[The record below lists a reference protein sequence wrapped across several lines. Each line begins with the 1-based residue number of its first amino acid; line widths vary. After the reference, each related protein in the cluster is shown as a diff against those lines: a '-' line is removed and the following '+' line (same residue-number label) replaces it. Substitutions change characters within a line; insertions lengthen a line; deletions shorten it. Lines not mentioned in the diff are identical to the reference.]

1 MTVWAERETI
11 ADRAATF
18 VTRHDRDGADASS
31 QAAARSSWLCDQAF
45 VSKAQSRIDPLGRK
59 DNPHKTEDRRD
70 TRMSTTINVEG
81 MSCEH
86 CEQTVEEALRGV
98 GGVTDA
104 TADREAEQA
113 SVDGDADPDAL
124 VQAVEDAGYTA
135 SA

>member
-1 MTVWAERETI
+1 
-11 ADRAATF
+11 
-18 VTRHDRDGADASS
+18 
-31 QAAARSSWLCDQAF
+31 
-45 VSKAQSRIDPLGRK
+45 
-59 DNPHKTEDRRD
+59 
-70 TRMSTTINVEG
+70 MSTTINVEG